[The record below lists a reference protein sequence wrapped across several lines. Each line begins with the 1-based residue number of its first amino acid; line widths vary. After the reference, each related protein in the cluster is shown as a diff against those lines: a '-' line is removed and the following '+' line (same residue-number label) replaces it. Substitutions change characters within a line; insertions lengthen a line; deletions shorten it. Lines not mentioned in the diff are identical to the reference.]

1 MRKSIPLSLK
11 LVLKFAKTS
20 KQNKHLKVSTS
31 NLKYLVDSPCKP
43 PLKGIAWLISV
54 KRTTGYQ
61 SNLTIFLE
69 TCTTSLTSRESI
81 YYGILVPLYTNPAT
95 EQLTGFL
102 CLPK

>member
-43 PLKGIAWLISV
+43 PLKGIAWLI
-54 KRTTGYQ
+54 
-61 SNLTIFLE
+61 E
-69 TCTTSLTSRESI
+69 T
-81 YYGILVPLYTNPAT
+81 
-95 EQLTGFL
+95 
-102 CLPK
+102 K